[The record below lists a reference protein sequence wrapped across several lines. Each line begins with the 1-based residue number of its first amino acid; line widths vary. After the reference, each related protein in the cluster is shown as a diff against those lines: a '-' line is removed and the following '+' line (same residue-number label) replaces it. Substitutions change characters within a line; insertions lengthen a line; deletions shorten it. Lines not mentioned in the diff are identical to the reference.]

1 MTESPKPL
9 GMSDFFALEAG
20 EYLERLD
27 GMLAKG
33 DSPSAA
39 EIVRLARALRGSA
52 LMANQPAIARAAAG
66 LEVVARAVREGRR
79 AWDPQTQ
86 QLALRAVDD
95 LKIFVRRVGSWTD
108 ADTAKAEAL
117 AVELEQVAGR
127 PSAQIRAVEALGLD
141 AGARAFVAREGA
153 AIAGAL
159 ERAAQA
165 VRANPRA
172 HDPLQHVMRA
182 LQPLRGLAAL
192 TDLPPLP
199 DLLEGIERA
208 IGELA
213 RSGLEPPTNL
223 GELFQVAGSAIARAA
238 REVAERGRPDPEGP
252 DFRQFAGF
260 LVKLMESEPDAVSI
274 GSLYYSDS
282 GPHIVSRGVPAARPS
297 TLGKLELVSHGE
309 HLRQAADSLER
320 APSATQREL
329 RAHTLGT
336 TFRALANAGGGVLA
350 DRVAQFAIAGREA
363 VASGIAVS
371 SAAAFAAEL
380 RRAGDLLVRSG
391 TGDEE
396 ALATE
401 LDALTAALRAIQP
414 GAAPAPA
421 PPRAPAAPA
430 PAPRP
435 TPASRPTPPP
445 AAAPVVPGVKAAPAP
460 RAEPALP
467 ETPDLVGSWAAYQ
480 RLLERGIGSASLA
493 ELIAG
498 VQSAPAAPSPA
509 RWAWILGLAVTVAFL
524 AWAVRGTQ
532 WSEVLAGLSAVDPL
546 LLVLTV
552 ALATLTFPIRLIR
565 WRVILRDERERP
577 LPWLPLWHAVAIGF
591 MANNLL
597 PARAGEFARA
607 YVGSRQLPVRFT
619 TALGSIGVERVFDA
633 LVMLGL
639 MALAIASPSFPAHST
654 LLDTPLSR
662 LAGRAAL
669 LFGAMF
675 VVALVVVLRPAP
687 WLALFERVTRTV
699 LPARLAARVAG
710 MAEGLVAGLTVL
722 KRPGRF
728 GAMLFWSLVLW
739 VTNAASFAV
748 CFRAFGLQVPIEG
761 SLLLQGILGFAVA
774 VPASAGFFGVFEK
787 ATQLT
792 LQLYS
797 ISPSLALAYAVA
809 YHVSTF
815 LPITLLGLRSLA
827 SVHLH
832 LGDLGRARTADQLG
846 DARP

>member
-33 DSPSAA
+33 DSPSAD

-66 LEVVARAVREGRR
+66 LEVLARAVREGRR

-95 LKIFVRRVGSWTD
+95 LKIFVRRAGSWTD

-117 AVELEQVAGR
+117 AAELEQVAGR
-127 PSAQIRAVEALGLD
+127 PSAQIRAAEAIGLD

-165 VRANPRA
+165 LRANPRA

-208 IGELA
+208 IGELS

-252 DFRQFAGF
+252 DFRQFAGL
-260 LVKLMESEPDAVSI
+260 LVKFMESEPDAVSI

-350 DRVAQFAIAGREA
+350 DRVSQFAIAGREA

-401 LDALTAALRAIQP
+401 LDALTAALRAIRP

-421 PPRAPAAPA
+421 PRPA
-430 PAPRP
+430 
-435 TPASRPTPPP
+435 PASRPTPPP

-460 RAEPALP
+460 RVEPAMP

-480 RLLERGIGSASLA
+480 RLSEGGIGSASLA

-498 VQSAPAAPSPA
+498 VQSAPAAPAPGSP
-509 RWAWILGLAVTVAFL
+509 VA
-524 AWAVRGTQ
+524 AA
-532 WSEVLAGLSAVDPL
+532 AAPAAVDVRAL
-546 LLVLTV
+546 LYRGDRALQRANELRAAAKRASGDELRALVDEVCDLV
-552 ALATLTFPIRLIR
+552 ALALEP
-565 WRVILRDERERP
+565 
-577 LPWLPLWHAVAIGF
+577 
-591 MANNLL
+591 
-597 PARAGEFARA
+597 
-607 YVGSRQLPVRFT
+607 
-619 TALGSIGVERVFDA
+619 
-633 LVMLGL
+633 
-639 MALAIASPSFPAHST
+639 SP
-654 LLDTPLSR
+654 
-662 LAGRAAL
+662 
-669 LFGAMF
+669 
-675 VVALVVVLRPAP
+675 
-687 WLALFERVTRTV
+687 
-699 LPARLAARVAG
+699 
-710 MAEGLVAGLTVL
+710 
-722 KRPGRF
+722 
-728 GAMLFWSLVLW
+728 
-739 VTNAASFAV
+739 
-748 CFRAFGLQVPIEG
+748 
-761 SLLLQGILGFAVA
+761 
-774 VPASAGFFGVFEK
+774 
-787 ATQLT
+787 
-792 LQLYS
+792 
-797 ISPSLALAYAVA
+797 
-809 YHVSTF
+809 
-815 LPITLLGLRSLA
+815 
-827 SVHLH
+827 
-832 LGDLGRARTADQLG
+832 
-846 DARP
+846 